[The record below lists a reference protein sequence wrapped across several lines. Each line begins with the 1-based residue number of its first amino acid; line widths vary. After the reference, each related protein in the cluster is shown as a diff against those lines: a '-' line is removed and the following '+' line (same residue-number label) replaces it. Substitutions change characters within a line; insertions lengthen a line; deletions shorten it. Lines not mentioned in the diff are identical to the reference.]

1 MAVKA
6 WSKVKR
12 FCLAYRQRVFRYP
25 LGTVY
30 MLAGYLLSF
39 VVLFQGVSVFLSG
52 QDAEAALQSRRK
64 SSRTYIDYP
73 EEVPYAVFMEA
84 LQTLDCRAV
93 LKEMALFSDAENMA
107 RLVDVVVHDPAGASG
122 CVIGDS
128 LEGILE
134 QQAGGAYIR
143 LAGDLY
149 PVTEL
154 IDGKGGSLSYI
165 VEVPYEILSVAARR
179 QVEMHIVLASVLLE
193 SDSVDTAASRE
204 MLENTLSEMT
214 GEAILVK
221 GYTNADAVNTSG
233 DTKLVIYLCI
243 FAYLFCMVNCIIVCE
258 FWIFQRRR
266 EIAVRR
272 AYHFSDGRIVELL
285 FKDMMLI
292 VGTACLLY
300 LMLQPVLFAPVMRR
314 LSLRPVY
321 DFRSIAFLLLMIPI
335 SALITIFPYM
345 RRLSKRSLAAGLKE

>member
-1 MAVKA
+1 
-6 WSKVKR
+6 
-12 FCLAYRQRVFRYP
+12 
-25 LGTVY
+25 

-39 VVLFQGVSVFLSG
+39 VVLFQGISVFLSG
-52 QDAEAALQSRRK
+52 QDAEEALQSRRK
-64 SSRTYIDYP
+64 SSRTYIDCP
-73 EEVPYAVFMEA
+73 EEIPFTVFIEA
-84 LQTLDCRAV
+84 LQTLDCRVV
-93 LKEMALFSDAENMA
+93 LKEMMLFSDAENTA
-107 RLVDVVVHDPAGASG
+107 RLVDVVVNEPAGVSG
-122 CVIGDS
+122 CVIGDN

-134 QQAGGAYIR
+134 RQKGGFYIR

-149 PVTEL
+149 PVAEI
-154 IDGKGGSLSYI
+154 IDGKGGALSYI
-165 VEVPYEILSVAARR
+165 VEVPYEILSEAARK
-179 QVEMHIVLASVLLE
+179 QVEMRMTLASVLLE
-193 SDSVDTAASRE
+193 SDRVDTAASRE

-214 GEAILVK
+214 GEAIFVK
-221 GYTNADAVNTSG
+221 GYTNAEVVNVSR
-233 DTKLVIYLCI
+233 DKKLVFYLCA
-243 FAYLFCMVNCIIVCE
+243 FAYLFCIANCIIVCE

-272 AYHFSDGRIVELL
+272 AYHVTDGKIIELL

-300 LMLQPVLFAPVMRR
+300 LVLQPVLFAPVMQR
-314 LSLRPVY
+314 LSVRPVY